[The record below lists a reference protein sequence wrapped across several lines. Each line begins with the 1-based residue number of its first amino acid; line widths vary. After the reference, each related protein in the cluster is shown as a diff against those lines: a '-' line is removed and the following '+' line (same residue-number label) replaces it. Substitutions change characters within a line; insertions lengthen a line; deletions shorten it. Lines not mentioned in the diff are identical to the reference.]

1 MTMLSLT
8 QELVVSEARVNKMAI
23 KRKAK
28 PMETEFY
35 TLKNGETA
43 YDIVDSKIKEYW
55 KDNIYTTVVFR
66 VGLSYNGIHYFNYTT
81 VAYPIGNDVEYLY
94 DWWSGELYVKL
105 LGIKALDL
113 VEI

>member
-8 QELVVSEARVNKMAI
+8 QELVVSEARVSKMEA
-23 KRKAK
+23 
-28 PMETEFY
+28 EFY

-43 YDIVDSKIKEYW
+43 YDIVGSKIKEYW
-55 KDNIYTTVVFR
+55 EDNIHTTVVFR
-66 VGLSYNGIHYFNYTT
+66 VGLSYNGIHYFEYTT
-81 VAYPIGNDVEYLY
+81 VAYPMGHDVEYLY
-94 DWWSGELYVKL
+94 DWWEGEPYVKL